1 MNLIVA
7 NWKMAPDTTK
17 AATALA
23 KKTATIAKTYKK
35 KTSLVVCA
43 PFVHLAPI
51 AILRRPASLGAQS
64 VGSTDV
70 VASTGLVSA
79 TMLKSIGVEYCIIG
93 HSESRSRGESNDEVK
108 AQLDRL
114 LAKKITPILCVGEQ
128 ERDTHGWYLST
139 VKDQIESALAN
150 VPKATLKRIVIA
162 YEPVWAIGAKA
173 TREATPIE
181 CREMVIFIQKV
192 INDLYNGEKVSPR
205 ILYGG
210 SVSVE
215 NAATFITEGT
225 VQGLL
230 VGRVSL
236 DPKAFGTLVKNVSLI
251 A

>member
-35 KTSLVVCA
+35 KASLVVCA
-43 PFVHLAPI
+43 PFIHLAPI
-51 AILRRPASLGAQS
+51 ATLRRPASLGAQS
-64 VGSTDV
+64 VGSIDT
-70 VASTGLVSA
+70 VASTGLISA
-79 TMLKSIGVEYCIIG
+79 TMLKSLGVEYCIIG
-93 HSESRSRGESNDEVK
+93 HSESRSRGESNDDVK

-114 LAKKITPILCVGEQ
+114 LTKKITPILCVGEQ
-128 ERDTHGWYLST
+128 ERDTHGWYLSM
-139 VKDQIESALAN
+139 VKDQIESALLN

-173 TREATPIE
+173 AREATPAE
-181 CREMVIFIQKV
+181 CREMIIFIQKV
-192 INDLYNGEKVSPR
+192 ISDLYNGDNVSPC

-210 SVSVE
+210 SVSAE
-215 NAATFITEGT
+215 NAAMFITDGAA
-225 VQGLL
+225 QGLL

-236 DPKAFGTLVKNVSLI
+236 DPKAFATLVKNVSLI
-251 A
+251 V